1 MCAVYFGFGAVVLA
15 IPPMAGDV
23 RADLG
28 VSRGVLGFALGAWAL
43 IYIVTAP
50 PAGRV
55 LDRLGLR
62 RSLAAGALLI
72 AVSAVVQA
80 GARNAA
86 LLWVAIAIIGVG
98 GPLVSLSAPK
108 LVSDWFDDP
117 GERAMAVGFYTS
129 APAIGGLFALALTDS
144 VLLPALGGWRQV
156 LLLHAVI
163 VFTAALAWI
172 VVSGRAPAGSA
183 GTGVTHA
190 PAPAWGAAKALL
202 RGRVVRLAML
212 LGIGSFFITQALSAW
227 LPDMLEVHGG
237 LSGTSASNWAAVSL
251 AIGIVARLAVPGL
264 ARPERRSAVLHG
276 VMAALAVAMIV
287 MAYGPTGVQIAAVL
301 VIGLRSAMNS
311 LVSVVLMEA
320 DEVSPANA
328 GLAYGLWFAVV
339 EIGGAAG
346 PPVVGA
352 FGDSTAGYP
361 AALVTMAVMLVVMMA
376 VLFNA
381 DRPHDKEHP
390 WTSRR
395 THGHV
400 SCERGSR
407 RSWTSTSIRTRR
419 ATSASRPSSGRGRC
433 GPSSTS

>member
-1 MCAVYFGFGAVVLA
+1 MTAADPSSRHSFRWVLFGAMCAVYFGFGVIVLA

-50 PAGRV
+50 PIGRV

-72 AVSAVVQA
+72 TVSAVVQA
-80 GARNAA
+80 GAQNAA
-86 LLWVAIAIIGVG
+86 MLWVAIALIGIG

-117 GERAMAVGFYTS
+117 RERAMAVGFYTS

-156 LLLHAVI
+156 LLLHAAI
-163 VFTAALAWI
+163 VFAAAVAWI
-172 VVSGRAPAGSA
+172 VVSGRAPDRAD
-183 GTGVTHA
+183 TGVAHA

-227 LPDMLEVHGG
+227 LPDILEEHSG
-237 LSGTSASNWAAVSL
+237 LSGTSASHWAAVSL

-276 VMAALAVAMIV
+276 VMLALAVAMIV

-301 VIGLRSAMNS
+301 VIGLRSTMNS

-320 DEVSPANA
+320 DEVTSANA
-328 GLAYGLWFAVV
+328 GLAYGLWFSVV

-352 FGDSTAGYP
+352 FGDSAAGYP

-376 VLFNA
+376 VLFSA
-381 DRPHDKEHP
+381 DHRI
-390 WTSRR
+390 S
-395 THGHV
+395 V
-400 SCERGSR
+400 SDTDAVGV
-407 RSWTSTSIRTRR
+407 
-419 ATSASRPSSGRGRC
+419 
-433 GPSSTS
+433 